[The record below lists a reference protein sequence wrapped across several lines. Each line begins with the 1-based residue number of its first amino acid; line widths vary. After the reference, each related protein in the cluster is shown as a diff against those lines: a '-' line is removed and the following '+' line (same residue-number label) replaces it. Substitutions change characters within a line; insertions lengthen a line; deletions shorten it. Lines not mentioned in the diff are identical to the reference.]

1 MLNIEWESII
11 NANAHSMSRLTS
23 LNESCETQIPQPTE
37 VLFLKSTLRDS
48 HCIQKRLFLV
58 GNGIII
64 PNFKNEVLLLLHAAN
79 RGIVQ
84 TKSLAKSCL
93 LVKNRIKS

>member
-1 MLNIEWESII
+1 MLNIERESKI

-23 LNESCETQIPQPTE
+23 LNESCKTQIPQPKE

-48 HCIQKRLFLV
+48 HWIQKRLFLV
-58 GNGIII
+58 GNSIII
-64 PNFKNEVLLLLHAAN
+64 PSLKNKVLPLLRAAN